1 MSADNDSPVQ
11 LRRILSRRDVISISF
26 GAMVGWSW
34 VVLAGE
40 MIVRAGTLGSIAA
53 FATGAVMV
61 WLVGLTYAELTSALS
76 RAGGEISF
84 TFVGLGPRAAY
95 VCGWTLVLAYVSV
108 CAFEAVALPTVFQYL
123 FPGFEVGYLYTVEGW
138 DVHAS
143 WVAVGVVG
151 ALLVGF
157 VNYLGIKLAATV
169 QGLSAVILLLIGVS
183 LFVPG
188 IAQGDVAQLQP
199 LFTGLEGFFGVVIMT
214 PFLFLGFD
222 IIPQVAEDINMP
234 RRAVSRLILF
244 SILLALGWYV
254 LVQWT
259 LGVTLDHGS
268 LAGPLPTADA
278 MSVVYGSPW
287 GGRVLVFGGLLG
299 IVTSWN
305 AFFIGASR
313 LMFAMSRGGM
323 LPSLF
328 ARLHARYQSPV
339 AVVALLTVVTAA
351 APFFGRPALV
361 ALVNAGGLA
370 AVLAYLLVAISFLV
384 IRRRHPDLARPYKVP
399 RPMLIGVLAVAA
411 TLFFVLLYLPG
422 SPSALGSYEWAIV
435 LIWVVLGMF
444 FAAGIRGRV
453 AAMGEQRRTRLVL
466 GDYADSLYPEAR
478 SSSTS

>member
-1 MSADNDSPVQ
+1 MRLDSCARVRVGLP
-11 LRRILSRRDVISISF
+11 RSRR
-26 GAMVGWSW
+26 
-34 VVLAGE
+34 
-40 MIVRAGTLGSIAA
+40 
-53 FATGAVMV
+53 
-61 WLVGLTYAELTSALS
+61 S
-76 RAGGEISF
+76 R
-84 TFVGLGPRAAY
+84 
-95 VCGWTLVLAYVSV
+95 C
-108 CAFEAVALPTVFQYL
+108 PTVFQYL

-169 QGLSAVILLLIGVS
+169 QGLSAVIPVTNRRLTVRAGHRAGRCGAAAASIYR
-183 LFVPG
+183 PRG
-188 IAQGDVAQLQP
+188 IFSALSSS
-199 LFTGLEGFFGVVIMT
+199 T